1 MALVLRL
8 ILVLLKGVI
17 LGCKNSDRSS
27 YNKQRA
33 EEGSYTITIRNNA
46 RTTKNGG
53 TIPYQ
58 LLNNPDMPTRH
69 EQNPKFPNDP
79 QERVLIIMPS
89 TKEQKEDL
97 DENGKQRQNN
107 CARCLGLLGKNISPT
122 FIEKIKNDDRN
133 RLNRAAFNTLKQ
145 ILTAKHGMTYDDS
158 YGTKPPIGCQKYNG
172 FDHDVIVFTFR
183 GSYGINDGKPKVA

>member
-8 ILVLLKGVI
+8 ILVLLKGVV

-27 YNKQRA
+27 YNKQKA
-33 EEGSYTITIRNNA
+33 EEGTNHITNRNNA

-53 TIPYQ
+53 TIAFQ
-58 LLNNPDMPTRH
+58 LLNRADMPTRH
-69 EQNPKFPNDP
+69 EQNAKYPDDP
-79 QERVLIIMPS
+79 QERVLFILPS
-89 TKEQKEDL
+89 TKKQRGL

-107 CARCLGLLGKNISPT
+107 CARCLGLLGVNISPT
-122 FIEKIKNDDRN
+122 FIKRITNDDRN
-133 RLNRAAFNTLKQ
+133 RLNRAAFNTLKHV
-145 ILTAKHGMTYDDS
+145 LTGKHGMTYDDS
-158 YGTKPPIGCQKYNG
+158 FGTKPPRGSQKYNG

>member
-8 ILVLLKGVI
+8 ILVLLKGVV

-69 EQNPKFPNDP
+69 E
-79 QERVLIIMPS
+79 S
-89 TKEQKEDL
+89 
-97 DENGKQRQNN
+97 
-107 CARCLGLLGKNISPT
+107 
-122 FIEKIKNDDRN
+122 
-133 RLNRAAFNTLKQ
+133 
-145 ILTAKHGMTYDDS
+145 
-158 YGTKPPIGCQKYNG
+158 
-172 FDHDVIVFTFR
+172 
-183 GSYGINDGKPKVA
+183 

>member
-8 ILVLLKGVI
+8 ILVLLKGVV

-27 YNKQRA
+27 YNKQKA
-33 EEGSYTITIRNNA
+33 EEGTNHITNRNNA

-53 TIPYQ
+53 TIPFQ
-58 LLNNPDMPTRH
+58 LINRADMPTRH
-69 EQNPKFPNDP
+69 EQNPKYPDDP
-79 QERVLIIMPS
+79 QERVLIILAS
-89 TKEQKEDL
+89 TDEQRGL

-107 CARCLGLLGKNISPT
+107 CARCLGMLGKNISPT

-133 RLNRAAFNTLKQ
+133 LLNRAAFNTLKQ
-145 ILTAKHGMTYDDS
+145 ILSTHHGMTYDDS
-158 YGTKPPIGCQKYNG
+158 YGTKPPKGPSKYNE

-183 GSYGINDGKPKVA
+183 